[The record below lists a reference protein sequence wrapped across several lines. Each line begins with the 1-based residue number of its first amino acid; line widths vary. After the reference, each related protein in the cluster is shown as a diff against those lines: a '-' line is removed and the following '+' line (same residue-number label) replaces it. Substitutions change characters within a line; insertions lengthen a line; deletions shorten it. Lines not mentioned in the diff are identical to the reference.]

1 MRTVVVLA
9 GGLGTR
15 IASLT
20 GDSMPK
26 ALLPVAGLPFL
37 AHKLSEI
44 SRLGGERVVLLLG
57 HRADPIV
64 EFVGNGSRW
73 NLEIAIV
80 RDGGRLRGTG
90 GAVKWAAPVLPEQFW
105 LTYGDT
111 LLDADLERAEH
122 DEVMIGAA
130 GTMTVLHN
138 RDRWQVSNV
147 SVDERLVVAY
157 DKHAVPGRHDYI
169 DYGYLHL
176 PASAI
181 MSVPVDE
188 FDLSV
193 ALEPLIA
200 SRSLAAAVV
209 SEPFH
214 DIGTPDA
221 LAETE
226 RWLRTTPRE
235 STG

>member
-20 GDSMPK
+20 GDSTPK
-26 ALLPVAGLPFL
+26 ALLPVAGSPFL
-37 AHKLSEI
+37 AHKLSEV
-44 SRLGGERVVLLLG
+44 SRLGGDRVVLLLG

-64 EFVGNGSRW
+64 EFVGDGSRW
-73 NLEIAIV
+73 NLEVAV
-80 RDGGRLRGTG
+80 VHDGGRLRGTG
-90 GAVKWAAPVLPEQFW
+90 GAVKHAAAALPERFW

-111 LLDADLERAEH
+111 LLDADLEQAER
-122 DEVMIGAA
+122 DEESIGAA

-147 SVDERLVVAY
+147 SVDERIVVAY
-157 DKHAVPGRHDYI
+157 DKHALPGQHDYI
-169 DYGYLHL
+169 DYGYMHL
-176 PASAI
+176 QASAI
-181 MSVPVDE
+181 TTVPVDE

-193 ALEPLIA
+193 ALEPLIS
-200 SRSLAAAVV
+200 SRKLAAAVV
-209 SEPFH
+209 SERFH

-221 LAETE
+221 FVETE
-226 RWLRTTPRE
+226 RWLRGWGRE
-235 STG
+235 SVG